1 MYSPQTIGSLDRT
14 EQFTL
19 QVLLAYRLLQGPCS
33 EQELSK
39 EKEKKKTKIIAGCY
53 VLIISF

>member
-19 QVLLAYRLLQGPCS
+19 QVLLAYHLLQGPCS
-33 EQELSK
+33 EHEVSK
-39 EKEKKKTKIIAGCY
+39 EKEKKKTLRLLQVAMY
-53 VLIISF
+53 